1 MRRVW
6 PASIRGRLLAGV
18 LGLSLL
24 ALLVAELAVLLAFR
38 GYLTDRTDG
47 QLRGIYDRIERA
59 VAARGELRVREGQV
73 AALVPANAVVVI
85 RDGERPL
92 VSVGAHGDEVAALTA
107 VSDGPVT
114 VTGAGRELRVLY
126 IPATALRLELAAG
139 VTARAS
145 GAVVALDLTDDQDA
159 VRNLAVIEAVVAGV
173 AAVALILLSG
183 TVTRVGLR
191 PLREMADA
199 IASGRSPE
207 SPPDNETTTLAVALN
222 RAFDARER
230 AERGLRDFVADASHE
245 LRTPLTLI
253 HGWADLYLQGGLP
266 DAAATE
272 SAMDRILAETTRMRM
287 LVDELLLLA
296 RLDAHQPLIAEPVD
310 LVLVVAEVVA
320 DARIVSPDR
329 EITLTGATTAAVLG
343 DEMRLRQV
351 VRNLVGNAARHTPPG
366 TAVRVAIAVEDAV
379 VTVRVADDGLGL
391 PADELSRVFER
402 FHRAGRD
409 RAGGSG
415 LGLSIV
421 AAVVNAHGGT
431 VRAEAPAGGGALFV
445 VELPRA
451 GLQETVRFSGG

>member
-1 MRRVW
+1 MRRFW

-24 ALLVAELAVLLAFR
+24 ALFVAELAVLLAFR
-38 GYLTDRTDG
+38 GYLTDRADG
-47 QLRGIYDRIERA
+47 QLRGIADRIDRA
-59 VAARGELRVREGQV
+59 VAARGALRVREGQV

-85 RDGERPL
+85 RDGARPL
-92 VSVGAHGDEVAALTA
+92 VSVGAQGDETAVLTA
-107 VSDGPVT
+107 VSGGPVT

-126 IPATALRLELAAG
+126 IPTTGLELELVPG

-145 GAVVALDLTDDQDA
+145 GTVVALDLTDDQDA

-199 IASGRSPE
+199 ITAGRAPK

-222 RAFDARER
+222 RAFDARDR

-329 EITLTGATTAAVLG
+329 DITLTGAATAVVLG

-366 TAVRVAIAVEDAV
+366 TAVRVSIAVEDAV
-379 VTVRVADDGLGL
+379 VTIRVADDGPGI
-391 PADELSRVFER
+391 PADELTRVFER

-421 AAVVNAHGGT
+421 AAVVNAHGGM
-431 VRAEAPAGGGALFV
+431 VRAEAPADGGAVFV
-445 VELPRA
+445 VELPRPMP
-451 GLQETVRFSGG
+451 